1 MATYASRPAWE
12 LRARSVIDARIAVP
26 LGLGL
31 LVAVSLLLRSPKLDI
46 GFWIDEG
53 LSVGIADRGI
63 ADIPGTLRLDGS
75 PPLYYMLLHF
85 WLGLAG
91 RGEEATRAL
100 SLLLALIAI
109 PVAWWG
115 ARMLFGERAGW
126 IAAVL
131 AALNPFLT
139 HYAQEAR
146 MYALVIV
153 LGLVACVS
161 FVRAFAGEDPRPARR
176 WIASL
181 ALSVAALLYTH
192 NWGLFFGAACAAGC
206 VALVVLAPPELRPHR
221 RRDAIIA
228 FGAVA
233 ALYAPWLPSL
243 LFQAVHTGAPWG
255 QRPSL
260 DALST
265 VPEHLLGTTAG
276 VVLLLAGGSG
286 IVTIGQARQ
295 GRRLGPEARA
305 VTALAIVAL
314 LTILLAFAAS
324 QASPA
329 WANRYLAIALPPL
342 LLLAAAG
349 LAAARGIGLAGLALV
364 AVIWAGDPPLAD
376 KSNVRDVAE
385 AITPSLA
392 PGDIV
397 VSTQP
402 EQVPVLSYYLPPG
415 LRYATLTGPVKD
427 TGVTDWRNG
436 VERLGRA
443 SPEMDL
449 RPMLDALEPGRRLVL
464 ISPTIYSV
472 RRWSAP
478 WTELVRLRSEQWN
491 QFVSNDHRF
500 RVIAIEP
507 PSPFPR
513 RRNPVNATVL
523 IKEASG

>member
-31 LVAVSLLLRSPKLDI
+31 LVAVSLLLRSQQFDI

-53 LSVGIADRGI
+53 LSVGIADRRIG
-63 ADIPGTLRLDGS
+63 DIPGALRLDGS
-75 PPLYYMLLHF
+75 PPLYYLLLHF

-91 RGEEATRAL
+91 RGEEAARAL
-100 SLLLALIAI
+100 SLLLALIAV
-109 PVAWWG
+109 PVAWSG

-131 AALNPFLT
+131 AAVNPFLT
-139 HYAQEAR
+139 RYAVEAR

-153 LGLVACVS
+153 LGVVACVA
-161 FVRAFAGEDPRPARR
+161 FVQAFAGDDPRPARR
-176 WIASL
+176 WIAIF

-192 NWGLFFGAACAAGC
+192 NWGLFFGAACAAAC
-206 VALVVLAPPELRPHR
+206 VVLVALAPPELRPRR

-233 ALYAPWLPSL
+233 VLYAPWLPYL
-243 LFQAVHTGAPWG
+243 LFQAAHTGAPWA
-255 QRPSL
+255 QRPSFN
-260 DALST
+260 ALLT
-265 VPEHLLGTTAG
+265 VPARLLGTTAG
-276 VVLLLAGGSG
+276 AVLLLAGGSG
-286 IVTIGQARQ
+286 IVTIVRARQ

-305 VTALAIVAL
+305 LTALAIVAL

-329 WANRYLAIALPPL
+329 WANRYLAIALPPF
-342 LLLAAAG
+342 LLLAVAG

-364 AVIWAGDPPLAD
+364 AFFWATDGPPAD

-385 AITPSLA
+385 AIAPSLA
-392 PGDIV
+392 PGDVV

-415 LRYATLTGPVKD
+415 LRYATLTGRVKD
-427 TGVTDWRNG
+427 TGVTDWRDG

-443 SPEMDL
+443 SPERDL
-449 RPMLDALEPGRRLVL
+449 RPILDALPPGRRLVL
-464 ISPTIYSV
+464 ISPTIYTV

-478 WTELVRLRSEQWN
+478 WTELVRVRSEQWN

-500 RVIAIEP
+500 RVTSIEP

-513 RRNPVNATVL
+513 RPSPVHATVL

>member
-1 MATYASRPAWE
+1 MASYASRPAWE

-31 LVAVSLLLRSPKLDI
+31 LVAFSLLLRSQDFGV

-53 LSVGIADRGI
+53 LSVGIADRAIG
-63 ADIPGTLRLDGS
+63 DIPGALRLDGS
-75 PPLYYMLLHF
+75 PPLYYLLLHV

-91 RGEEATRAL
+91 HGEEAARAL
-100 SLLLALIAI
+100 SLLLTLIAI

-115 ARMLFGERAGW
+115 AGMLFGERAGW

-131 AALNPFLT
+131 AAVNPFLT
-139 HYAQEAR
+139 RYAQEAR

-153 LGLVACVS
+153 LGLVACVAL
-161 FVRAFAGEDPRPARR
+161 VRAFAGDDPRPSRR
-176 WIASL
+176 WIAIF
-181 ALSVAALLYTH
+181 ALSVVALLYTH
-192 NWGLFFGAACAAGC
+192 NWALFFGAACAAAC
-206 VALVVLAPPELRPHR
+206 VALVALAPAELRPRR

-233 ALYAPWLPSL
+233 VLYAPWLPSL
-243 LFQAVHTGAPWG
+243 LFQAAHTGAPWA

-260 DALST
+260 DALAT
-265 VPEHLLGTTAG
+265 VPKHLLGTTAG

-286 IVTIGQARQ
+286 VVTIVQARQ
-295 GRRLGPEARA
+295 GRRLGSEARA

-314 LTILLAFAAS
+314 LTVLLAFAAS

-329 WANRYLAIALPPL
+329 WANRYLAVALPPL

-349 LAAARGIGLAGLALV
+349 LAAARGMGLAGLALV
-364 AVIWAGDPPLAD
+364 AVLWAGYGPPAE

-392 PGDIV
+392 PGDV
-397 VSTQP
+397 VISTQP
-402 EQVPVLSYYLPPG
+402 EQVPVLSYYLPSG
-415 LRYATLTGPVKD
+415 LRYATLTGFVSD
-427 TGVTDWRNG
+427 TGVTDWRDG

-443 SPEMDL
+443 SPEKDL
-449 RPMLDALEPGRRLVL
+449 RPILDALAPGRRLVL

-472 RRWSAP
+472 QRWSAP
-478 WTELVRLRSEQWN
+478 WTELVRVRSEQWN

-500 RVIAIEP
+500 RVTAIEP
-507 PSPFPR
+507 PSPLPR
-513 RRNPVNATVL
+513 RPIPVHATVL
-523 IKEASG
+523 IKEAS